1 MRPDFPRVVEQ
12 HAAQRPDRPAFLSA
26 GTRIS
31 YAALDA
37 QVNRVANS
45 LLAMGLA
52 RGDHI
57 ATVLPQSPA
66 FVTTYLAAGKTGL
79 VVVPLDP
86 RLKTVEMK
94 SLCERTRPRA
104 LVALATPEPLKR
116 GVNALMNEYAFE
128 RVFSLGGLF
137 DDPTA
142 RPFEDLLSGSDEPI
156 ADRLRPGGN
165 DAWVVIFT
173 SGTTGRPKGAVLSHA
188 NSWALAE
195 ATARQW
201 RIDTTDISLCNLPTS
216 HVGGTHNQLAVSLYA
231 GSTGI
236 LVPKFDPIETL
247 ELVARHRVTYFG
259 GVPTMFRLMFR
270 SCDPRDFDTSSV
282 RAVVTAGEPASAELI
297 RQIAAAFP
305 GAAIVASWGMSET
318 AGFFTFT
325 GLEDDPTIVEQTE
338 GRPDPTFEMK
348 ILDAD
353 GTPRA
358 SGEVGE
364 IWVRGE
370 SVIRSYMDEADNE
383 GAFSGSW
390 LRTGDLGFLDDAGY
404 LHFAGRAKEM
414 YISGGYNVYPLE
426 IESFLNAYPG
436 VNTSAVIE
444 VPHDV
449 WGEVGLAFVVPEQGA
464 ALAADDL
471 EPYCREGLADYKRP
485 AKIIVETDLPRSL
498 IGKIAKRELRN
509 NLARYFDRDAVAG
522 G

>member
-1 MRPDFPRVVEQ
+1 M
-12 HAAQRPDRPAFLSA
+12 A
-26 GTRIS
+26 
-31 YAALDA
+31 
-37 QVNRVANS
+37 
-45 LLAMGLA
+45 
-52 RGDHI
+52 
-57 ATVLPQSPA
+57 SPN
-66 FVTTYLAAGKTGL
+66 
-79 VVVPLDP
+79 PL
-86 RLKTVEMK
+86 RH
-94 SLCERTRPRA
+94 
-104 LVALATPEPLKR
+104 
-116 GVNALMNEYAFE
+116 GVSALMNEYAFE
-128 RVFSLGGLF
+128 RVFSYGGSF
-137 DDPTA
+137 DDPIA
-142 RPFEDLLSGSDEPI
+142 RPFDELWSASDEPI
-156 ADRLRPGGN
+156 ADRFRPDGD

-201 RIDTTDISLCNLPTS
+201 RIDASDISLCNLPTS
-216 HVGGTHNQLAVSLYA
+216 HVAGTHNQLAVSLYT

-247 ELVARHRVTYFG
+247 ELIARYSVTYFG

-297 RQIAAAFP
+297 RGIAAAFP

-325 GLEDDPTIVEQTE
+325 GLEDAPATVEQTE
-338 GRPDPTFEMK
+338 GRPDPAFEMK

-353 GTPRA
+353 GAPLA

-370 SVIRSYMDEADNE
+370 SVMRSYMDEADNE
-383 GAFSGSW
+383 GAFSGEW

-404 LHFAGRAKEM
+404 LHFSGRAKEM

-444 VPHDV
+444 VPHEV

-464 ALAADDL
+464 ALTAGEL
-471 EPYCREGLADYKRP
+471 ETYCREGLADYKRP
-485 AKIIVETDLPRSL
+485 ARIIVETDLPRSL
-498 IGKIAKRELRN
+498 IGKIARRALRDT
-509 NLARYFDRDAVAG
+509 LARYLD
-522 G
+522 